1 MYINNYNEKKTEVI
15 YNKLYM
21 ISKGKL
27 LGFFEEHNT
36 TYAAV
41 ESTQTQTRVQ
51 R

>member
-1 MYINNYNEKKTEVI
+1 MRKKKPEVV
-15 YNKLYM
+15 YNKLYD
-21 ISKGKL
+21 KL

-36 TYAAV
+36 TYAAA